1 MRQAIADFNTRHSAD
16 EEISATVRAYR
27 NRFRTVRQG
36 SSWTDLDDERFLRA
50 VGAAMVSREDGKLH
64 PTFGGLLMF
73 GNDYDIVREC
83 PHYFLDYQETLDP
96 TIRWTDRVHSGDGM
110 WSGNLFD
117 FFFRVNLK
125 LAESLKTPFKLNGI
139 FRVDDTPMHKAIRE
153 ALANCLFNADY
164 YGVRGVVVRRAPD
177 RLVFENP
184 GDIRTGVEQMRLGGV
199 SDPRNGL
206 VMKMFSLID
215 VGERAGT
222 GVPDVFATWANAGL
236 PEPQIEES
244 FGEADRTVLT
254 LMLEPDAKLDQ
265 NEHVFIRGE
274 QITDNNE
281 QLNGLNEQI
290 TDNNEQ
296 LNGLNEQITD
306 NNEQLNGL
314 NEQIT
319 ERQRVILHFVVKSPS
334 ATYDDMAR
342 AAGVS
347 SATVRRDAEIL
358 IGCGLLKRVGSRK
371 AGHWE
376 VRGEKN
382 HDIR

>member
-1 MRQAIADFNTRHSAD
+1 
-16 EEISATVRAYR
+16 
-27 NRFRTVRQG
+27 
-36 SSWTDLDDERFLRA
+36 
-50 VGAAMVSREDGKLH
+50 
-64 PTFGGLLMF
+64 MF

-117 FFFRVNLK
+117 FFFRVNRK
-125 LAESLKTPFKLNGI
+125 LAESLKTPFKLDGI
-139 FRVDDTPMHKAIRE
+139 FRVDDTPMHKAVRE

-164 YGVRGVVVRRAPD
+164 HGVRGVVVRRTPD
-177 RLVFENP
+177 KLVFENP
-184 GDIRTGVEQMRLGGV
+184 GDIRTGIEQMRLGGV

-236 PEPQIEES
+236 PEPRIEEN
-244 FGEADRTVLT
+244 FGEADRTILT
-254 LMLEPDAKLDQ
+254 LMLEADAKPD
-265 NEHVFIRGE
+265 NNE
-274 QITDNNE
+274 QITDDYEQINSSNEQISDNNE
-281 QLNGLNEQI
+281 QLNGS
-290 TDNNEQ
+290 
-296 LNGLNEQITD
+296 
-306 NNEQLNGL
+306 

-319 ERQRVILHFVVKSPS
+319 ERQRIVLRFVEKSPR

-342 AAGVS
+342 AVGVS

-358 IGCGLLKRVGSRK
+358 IGRGLLKRVGSRK
-371 AGHWE
+371 AGQWE
-376 VRGEKN
+376 VQRGEES
-382 HDIR
+382 

>member
-1 MRQAIADFNTRHSAD
+1 M
-16 EEISATVRAYR
+16 
-27 NRFRTVRQG
+27 
-36 SSWTDLDDERFLRA
+36 
-50 VGAAMVSREDGKLH
+50 
-64 PTFGGLLMF
+64 
-73 GNDYDIVREC
+73 
-83 PHYFLDYQETLDP
+83 
-96 TIRWTDRVHSGDGM
+96 
-110 WSGNLFD
+110 
-117 FFFRVNLK
+117 
-125 LAESLKTPFKLNGI
+125 
-139 FRVDDTPMHKAIRE
+139 
-153 ALANCLFNADY
+153 ANCLFNADY

-254 LMLEPDAKLDQ
+254 LMLEPDAKLYQ

-290 TDNNEQ
+290 T
-296 LNGLNEQITD
+296 
-306 NNEQLNGL
+306 
-314 NEQIT
+314 
-319 ERQRVILHFVVKSPS
+319 ERQRIVLRFVEKSPS

>member
-1 MRQAIADFNTRHSAD
+1 
-16 EEISATVRAYR
+16 
-27 NRFRTVRQG
+27 
-36 SSWTDLDDERFLRA
+36 
-50 VGAAMVSREDGKLH
+50 
-64 PTFGGLLMF
+64 
-73 GNDYDIVREC
+73 
-83 PHYFLDYQETLDP
+83 
-96 TIRWTDRVHSGDGM
+96 
-110 WSGNLFD
+110 
-117 FFFRVNLK
+117 
-125 LAESLKTPFKLNGI
+125 
-139 FRVDDTPMHKAIRE
+139 
-153 ALANCLFNADY
+153 
-164 YGVRGVVVRRAPD
+164 
-177 RLVFENP
+177 
-184 GDIRTGVEQMRLGGV
+184 MRLGGV

-254 LMLEPDAKLDQ
+254 LMLEPDAKLYQ

-274 QITDNNE
+274 QITDDYE
-281 QLNGLNEQI
+281 R
-290 TDNNEQ
+290 
-296 LNGLNEQITD
+296 
-306 NNEQLNGL
+306 
-314 NEQIT
+314 IT
-319 ERQRVILHFVVKSPS
+319 ERQRVILHFVEKSPS

-376 VRGEKN
+376 VRGGKN